1 MTFHPI
7 LRFLLLVILL
17 LFTGSLP
24 AQSFSRTP
32 FLEPADSL
40 DRTRFWACLGLGGA
54 IYAGA
59 SIALYHAWY
68 KNYELTGFH
77 TFDDSAEWLQMDKM
91 GHLFTTYTE
100 SRIAYKGARW
110 TGMQD
115 RQARWVGVGVGM
127 LLQSTIEV
135 MDGFSEKW
143 GFSWSDMG
151 YNALGAGLFLG
162 QEMLWSEQRILFKVS
177 NTSPTYSSA
186 RIWSEDQA
194 AFSSPVQRANELFG
208 RGVAETFLKDYNG
221 MTVWASVNP
230 ASFSSTGQLGRFWPR
245 WLNVAA
251 GYGAENL
258 FGGFENTWEDENGQV
273 FTLSPTDFPRYRQFY
288 LSLDVDFNRIQTR
301 NRFLRTLFTVI
312 NWIKVP
318 APSIEL
324 NSRGGFK
331 FHPFYW

>member
-1 MTFHPI
+1 MTVHPI
-7 LRFLLLVILL
+7 YRFLLLCILS
-17 LFTGSLP
+17 LFSGSLP

-32 FLEPADSL
+32 FLERADSL

-54 IYAGA
+54 IYTGA

-177 NTSPTYSSA
+177 NTSPVYASD
-186 RIWSEDQA
+186 RIWSENRS
-194 AFSSPVQRANELFG
+194 AFSSPGQRANELFG
-208 RGVAETFLKDYNG
+208 QGFAETFLKDYNG

-230 ASFSSTGQLGRFWPR
+230 ASFSPTGQLGRFWPR

-258 FGGFENTWEDENGQV
+258 FGGFENTWEDDNGQV
-273 FTLSPTDFPRYRQFY
+273 FTLSPIDFPRYRQFY